1 MTAQRRS
8 PIKKVPARNGRLR
21 RDRPMPWAPC
31 RIVVIATVASKPQII
46 MLQNDG
52 RPVTDIGSLVRPSRR
67 QRERGV
73 DQTHMGER
81 LGEVAEGSSSLGID
95 LLREQSNIIGEGQDA
110 IERP

>member
-21 RDRPMPWAPC
+21 RDRPIPWAPC

-52 RPVTDIGSLVRPSRR
+52 RPVTDIGSPVRPSRR
-67 QRERGV
+67 QRERARGRGYPLT
-73 DQTHMGER
+73 DEAR
-81 LGEVAEGSSSLGID
+81 LTAEARWRAAPSIPPLPHKKAASRL
-95 LLREQSNIIGEGQDA
+95 
-110 IERP
+110 